1 MGEVSVTIESLKNAK
16 KTLMEFQ
23 MQVRDVVIHAL
34 NHGESVLAG
43 VKESL
48 RKQRKV
54 IEQLIEMKE
63 QIQENIEECQKNID
77 NLTKAVQ
84 NKKSK
89 LAAEVQ
95 GGETEQQMNSDISE
109 AESLLIELKRRKIQL
124 ETEMDK
130 VKKEIQMQENK
141 EQRLKSAGNE
151 VEKNV
156 QKLSSRMKSFK
167 QQAVTSNESNSSN
180 IDKCIRFIEEY
191 EQMNLQD

>member
-23 MQVRDVVIHAL
+23 MQVSDVVIHAL

-89 LAAEVQ
+89 LVAEVQ